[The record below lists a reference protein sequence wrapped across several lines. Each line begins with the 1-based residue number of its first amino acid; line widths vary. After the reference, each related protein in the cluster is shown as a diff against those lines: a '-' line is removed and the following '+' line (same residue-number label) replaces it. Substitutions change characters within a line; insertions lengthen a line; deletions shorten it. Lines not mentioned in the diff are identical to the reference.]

1 MNQDF
6 QVITQNAADT
16 VAYVQASSDLIRK
29 QASLIDRQRG
39 AIEALNQQL
48 AAAKNDAEALAKQ
61 ASVEHAA
68 ATPIALD
75 EKLLKQASEK
85 ICQMYGNTKYTPD
98 DLVSAFQQNPNKLL
112 NVMSKMASDY
122 ISNVVSGAQVGQV
135 VAKTASSEPAAHE
148 TMGAAPSYRKSF
160 MQVWRGATNN

>member
-6 QVITQNAADT
+6 KVITQNAADT
-16 VAYVQASSDLIRK
+16 VAYVKASSDLIQK

-39 AIEALNQQL
+39 AIDTLNQQL
-48 AAAKNDAEALAKQ
+48 AAAKKDAEALSKQ
-61 ASVEHAA
+61 ASASGAPV
-68 ATPIALD
+68 LD

-112 NVMSKMASDY
+112 SVMSKMASDY
-122 ISNVVSGAQVGQV
+122 IDNVVSGAQVGQV
-135 VAKTASSEPAAHE
+135 VTKTASNESAAAAQGPAD
-148 TMGAAPSYRKSF
+148 TAPSYRRSF
-160 MQVWRGATNN
+160 VQVWRGASNN

>member
-6 QVITQNAADT
+6 KVITQNAADT
-16 VAYVQASSDLIRK
+16 VSYVKASSDLIQK

-39 AIEALNQQL
+39 AIDTLTAQL
-48 AAAKNDAEALAKQ
+48 AAAKKESETLSKQ
-61 ASVEHAA
+61 ASVQQ
-68 ATPIALD
+68 TPSAQAPALD

-85 ICQMYGNTKYTPD
+85 ICQMYGNTQYTPD
-98 DLVSAFQQNPNKLL
+98 DLVSAFRQNPNKLL

-135 VAKTASSEPAAHE
+135 VNKTASEQSATTAKESVPN
-148 TMGAAPSYRKSF
+148 YRKSF
-160 MQVWRGATNN
+160 MQAWRGSGN